1 MSADSNSQSQISLQD
16 ISANNAAMSPM
27 LDATAAILPLLAQ
40 ISKPRFDPKINSQW
54 KVVCKDFYQLWK
66 DRKINDAQSLENLH
80 NCVWKI
86 YQLTLKTKDDVCL
99 PFGEAL
105 LSAFDRFETIDE
117 ENNRNALPL
126 ITALSAVAE
135 MLCDPQGLEHTQLDN
150 RFNYFCER
158 LKNATICNNYN
169 GRSEQIDKMFQN
181 EAFEHLDLM
190 EEALISLP
198 PDINT
203 LQESADWLVQEA
215 EQIELSMVA
224 QQARSIEVKINA
236 LAENLDDELARL
248 EVVESLPILSQVIQN
263 QFSSYGK

>member
-1 MSADSNSQSQISLQD
+1 
-16 ISANNAAMSPM
+16 
-27 LDATAAILPLLAQ
+27 
-40 ISKPRFDPKINSQW
+40 
-54 KVVCKDFYQLWK
+54 
-66 DRKINDAQSLENLH
+66 
-80 NCVWKI
+80 
-86 YQLTLKTKDDVCL
+86 
-99 PFGEAL
+99 
-105 LSAFDRFETIDE
+105 
-117 ENNRNALPL
+117 
-126 ITALSAVAE
+126 
-135 MLCDPQGLEHTQLDN
+135 
-150 RFNYFCER
+150 
-158 LKNATICNNYN
+158 
-169 GRSEQIDKMFQN
+169 MFQN

>member
-1 MSADSNSQSQISLQD
+1 MSADSNSSISLQD
-16 ISANNAAMSPM
+16 ISANKAAMSPM
-27 LDATAAILPLLAQ
+27 LDAATAILPLLAQ

-54 KVVCKDFYQLWK
+54 KIECKDFYQLWK
-66 DRKINDAQSLENLH
+66 NRKINDAPSLEKLH

-86 YQLTLKTKDDVCL
+86 YQLALKTEDDVCI

-105 LSAFDRFETIDE
+105 MSAFDRFETIDE

-126 ITALSAVAE
+126 ITALSAASE
-135 MLCDPQGLEHTQLDN
+135 MLYDSQGLEHTQLDN

-158 LKNATICNNYN
+158 LKNAAMCNNYN
-169 GRSEQIDKMFQN
+169 GRSNQIDKMFQN

-190 EEALISLP
+190 QEALISLP
-198 PDINT
+198 PDIDT

-215 EQIELSMVA
+215 EQIELSVIA
-224 QQARSIEVKINA
+224 KQARNIELKINA

-248 EVVESLPILSQVIQN
+248 EVVESLPILSKVIEK
-263 QFSSYGK
+263 QFSSFNK